1 MPELNPPGR
10 GPPKGA
16 ASPPRQS
23 GSGVVG
29 EVSQAMREPSRSMG
43 ASVVESRGTC
53 MAHAE
58 VSSEMAWG
66 PEVVMKP
73 GGEED
78 FESSRACKAMVE
90 GAPVPTAMGGSQQ
103 RVSSLGDSNGRA
115 EIPLLSTQASV
126 PMFQG
131 CLNPEH

>member
-1 MPELNPPGR
+1 
-10 GPPKGA
+10 
-16 ASPPRQS
+16 
-23 GSGVVG
+23 
-29 EVSQAMREPSRSMG
+29 
-43 ASVVESRGTC
+43 

-66 PEVVMKP
+66 PGVVMKP

-103 RVSSLGDSNGRA
+103 GVSSLGDSDGRA
-115 EIPLLSTQASV
+115 EFPLLSTQASV

-131 CLNPEH
+131 CLNPECKRGEMQKGMWATPPLQQAFIYILGLLY

>member
-1 MPELNPPGR
+1 
-10 GPPKGA
+10 
-16 ASPPRQS
+16 
-23 GSGVVG
+23 
-29 EVSQAMREPSRSMG
+29 
-43 ASVVESRGTC
+43 

-103 RVSSLGDSNGRA
+103 WVSSLGDSDGRA